1 MTPFTATMGL
11 SSAQQPMAYVQSLRL
26 APAPKYPSMRRNVT
40 RNFTPPT
47 QRQDPGEVQRAGAL
61 IMGMAVALVQLDHF
75 ARQMQGLGQ
84 MKHQTKAKLNQL
96 ASLSDAVLELVQQ
109 QFDSQDS
116 DAVNLL
122 GDVLGQ
128 SAELLLQLNPK
139 QIEAAMHH
147 QHNMATSNLAYVPAT
162 V

>member
-1 MTPFTATMGL
+1 MGL
-11 SSAQQPMAYVQSLRL
+11 GSTPQPMACVPGLRL
-26 APAPKYPSMRRNVT
+26 APAPHYPTVRRNVA

-47 QRQDPGEVQRAGAL
+47 QRADPADVQRAGAV
-61 IMGMAVALVQLDHF
+61 IMGMAIALSQLDYF
-75 ARQMQGLGQ
+75 TRQMQGLGK

-96 ASLSDAVLELVQQ
+96 AALSDAVLELVQQ
-109 QFDSQDS
+109 QFDSQDA

-128 SAELLLQLNPK
+128 SAELLLQLQPT
-139 QIEAAMHH
+139 QIEAALHH

-162 V
+162 K